1 MSFQK
6 APLLELRFTEPV
18 SHLCSEK
25 RQHLV
30 HIAKRL
36 AMLTLRS
43 LIFIM
48 TLARQSPGAVSED
61 VLGAVSAGAVTWILT
76 GNDLSVFQG
85 EPWYLVG
92 FFCPT
97 KIIPSPS
104 KNLEILLLVKD
115 GCSEFFSTTR
125 VGNLTTIWGGNPGT
139 FCLRV
144 GCYFLWL
151 KKKDLWVTLIS
162 EDNFSNIHDNQSI

>member
-1 MSFQK
+1 MLSDDIYHQDLGSPQLYLNKGTYMSFQK

-85 EPWYLVG
+85 EP
-92 FFCPT
+92 
-97 KIIPSPS
+97 
-104 KNLEILLLVKD
+104 
-115 GCSEFFSTTR
+115 
-125 VGNLTTIWGGNPGT
+125 
-139 FCLRV
+139 
-144 GCYFLWL
+144 
-151 KKKDLWVTLIS
+151 
-162 EDNFSNIHDNQSI
+162 